1 MYFMGNG
8 PDAKVGAT
16 PDLHP
21 IHTEGVDGQTMGWL
35 GFLDKQKRSKTLS
48 LADLMKEC
56 AQGYKIGITPMPDS
70 AADIPRGRTGDT
82 VFLYTVDGQLI
93 LRFGAQAEVID
104 TETEYMYSN
113 DLFTIAF
120 DPKTKELS
128 FLYSSGEGQKMLGM
142 PRNRLVEGDQV
153 LGRAALNA
161 RASENNVLPVQE
173 TAQVSESVSTVLEDL
188 DPEALVP
195 DESASEELNGH
206 EVVIPR
212 PEPGAV
218 EKTFS
223 RSTRV
228 IPLTGGLVDFP
239 VDANSIDDTVIT
251 VLVLE
256 DDDSGDDRYGYTIRI
271 SRGMVSIANSRTPEK
286 EVDLMKEPGKS
297 IEARH
302 FSASVQA
309 GKLVLKAE
317 AGEHGL
323 LVQEKIVRFKKEA
336 KAPQAAPLRAPTL
349 AIRAVPAALDGA
361 IQEVMAELVDM
372 KEVGIEMSP
381 KDPGE
386 YVILSQP
393 IDGSAPKELLR
404 IVVFCNQAAT
414 AQVRSSGEI
423 LPFEMLV
430 NDAISPG
437 KFACTIRRDK
447 DGKGTLGVMGMRQP
461 IVLARLKPGSLGLD
475 LDALRSSTTAEQ
487 ANTVFRARM
496 AARNAPD
503 LVRPPVMRTIVPGSP
518 ETSSEKASSVK
529 GLQKN
534 WRRELATIFP
544 ALFGEF
550 GYIPLERNKD

>member
-1 MYFMGNG
+1 MGNR
-8 PDAKVGAT
+8 PDPSARAT
-16 PDLHP
+16 LDLHP
-21 IHTEGVDGQTMGWL
+21 IRTAEVDGQTMGWL
-35 GFLDKQKRSKTLS
+35 GFLDKHKRSQTLS
-48 LADLMKEC
+48 LADLIKEC
-56 AQGYKIGITPMPDS
+56 AQGHKIGITPMPDS

-82 VFLYTVDGQLI
+82 VFLYTVDGQLL

-128 FLYSSGEGQKMLGM
+128 FLYSSGEGKKMLGM
-142 PRNRLVEGDQV
+142 PKNRLVEEDQV
-153 LGRAALNA
+153 LGRAALEA
-161 RASENNVLPVQE
+161 RASENNALPVQE
-173 TAQVSESVSTVLEDL
+173 IDRVSESVSAVLEHL

-195 DESASEELNGH
+195 EELDPEELTGH
-206 EVVIPR
+206 EVVIPL
-212 PEPGAV
+212 PETRAV

-251 VLVLE
+251 VLVLGD

-297 IEARH
+297 IKARH
-302 FSASVQA
+302 FFASVQA
-309 GKLVLKAE
+309 GRLTLKSD

-323 LVQEKIVRFKKEA
+323 VVQEKIVRFKKEP
-336 KAPQAAPLRAPTL
+336 KAPHAAPLRAPTL
-349 AIRAVPAALDGA
+349 AIRAVPAALDEA

-372 KEVGIEMSP
+372 REVGIEMSS

-461 IVLARLKPGSLGLD
+461 IVLARLKPGSLGLN

-487 ANTVFRARM
+487 ANAVFRERVDK
-496 AARNAPD
+496 RTRQAPPTPKG
-503 LVRPPVMRTIVPGSP
+503 LTTVLPSSPGSAP
-518 ETSSEKASSVK
+518 KLPSVE
-529 GLQKN
+529 GVQQG
-534 WRRELATIFP
+534 WRDQLAKLLP
-544 ALFGEF
+544 KVFGKF
-550 GYIPLERNKD
+550 GYIPLERDED